1 MLSSDARNRLAAL
14 ALLCL
19 TLPLAADEQPLA
31 TGSRHL
37 PPVAATWQ
45 RLQFAGEDLIGSV
58 VTTLKLSPATH
69 ADLDAPPYSEL
80 QDTPDAFDSDQPL
93 RLEVN
98 GEVRSL
104 FSRSITLASAW
115 FDPTTGQVLLRE
127 RTRPGRKGTS
137 KIHRFGARGVARLRL
152 EPADS
157 RQAGLPTTRWSRR
170 DRKFYPYDLQDSGC
184 SQITIPALLLYH
196 VSSQLQDSVYC
207 VFHDDSLYRV
217 RLESTGSKV
226 LSVDYTVHSPGRLQQ
241 ISGPRPLEHIAL
253 HVEPL
258 GKQADVGDFELLE
271 LRGELAIQ
279 LDPQTRIPVQVSGS
293 RAGLGDI
300 TLRLIDASAAAET
313 GRRR

>member
-1 MLSSDARNRLAAL
+1 MSFNDACNRLAAL

-19 TLPLAADEQPLA
+19 PLPLAMGEEPPPA
-31 TGSRHL
+31 GSQHP
-37 PPVAATWQ
+37 PPVAAAWQ
-45 RLQFAGEDLIGSV
+45 QLQFAGEDLVGSV
-58 VTTLKLSPATH
+58 VTTLSVSAATL
-69 ADLDAPPYSEL
+69 ADLDAPPYREL
-80 QDTPDAFDSDQPL
+80 HDTPEAFDSDRPL

-104 FSRSITLASAW
+104 FSRSTTLASAW
-115 FDPTTGQVLLRE
+115 FDAATGQVLLRE
-127 RTRPGRKGTS
+127 RTRPGRKGSS

-157 RQAGLPTTRWSRR
+157 RQEQLPTTHWSRR

-196 VSSQLQDSVYC
+196 VSSRPQDSVYC
-207 VFHDDSLYRV
+207 VFHDDALYRV
-217 RLESTGSKV
+217 RLESTGSKM
-226 LSVDYTVHSPGRLQQ
+226 LPVDYTLHRPGRLQQ
-241 ISGPRPLEHIAL
+241 VSGPRPLEGIAL

-258 GKQADVGDFELLE
+258 GRQADAGDFELLE

-300 TLRLIDASAAAET
+300 TLRLIDAST
-313 GRRR
+313 GGTGLR

>member
-1 MLSSDARNRLAAL
+1 MPSSDARNRLAAL

-19 TLPLAADEQPLA
+19 PLPLAAGEEPTTA
-31 TGSRHL
+31 ESRHP
-37 PPVAATWQ
+37 PPVEAAWQ
-45 RLQFAGEDLIGSV
+45 RLQFAGEDLVGSV
-58 VTTLKLSPATH
+58 VTTLKLSPATL
-69 ADLDAPPYSEL
+69 ADLDAPPYREL
-80 QDTPDAFDSDQPL
+80 HDTPDAFGSDQPL

-104 FSRSITLASAW
+104 FSRSTALANAW
-115 FDPTTGQVLLRE
+115 FDAATSQVLLRE

-137 KIHRFGARGVARLRL
+137 KIHRFGTRGVARLRL
-152 EPADS
+152 EPAD
-157 RQAGLPTTRWSRR
+157 RREAGLPTTQWSRR

-196 VSSQLQDSVYC
+196 VSSQPQDSVYC
-207 VFHDDSLYRV
+207 VFHDDALYRV

-226 LSVDYTVHSPGRLQQ
+226 LPVDYTLHSPGRLQHVT
-241 ISGPRPLEHIAL
+241 GPLPLERIAL

-258 GKQADVGDFELLE
+258 GGQADAGDFELLE

-300 TLRLIDASAAAET
+300 TLRLIDASAAAGT
-313 GRRR
+313 GRRQ